1 MSTTRQYRAKTAWLL
16 LGLVPIVLI
25 FVTIDWDKRG
35 SAVQLKQITED
46 KSQYTA
52 AVAIVKYRDGWLLG
66 LSTANDDRND
76 KWCFPGGGIKSGES
90 PSKAA
95 ERECF
100 EELGVRC
107 KAISEPFTYGSKKHV
122 AFVPCKL
129 ETPRDK
135 YKLNSEFTAV
145 GIFNRSE
152 LRTLKLH
159 NNVMQLIDKVRNKY

>member
-1 MSTTRQYRAKTAWLL
+1 MHRPYRNPAWLL
-16 LGLVPIVLI
+16 IGFVPIVLI
-25 FVTIDWDKRG
+25 FVILILEDKRG
-35 SAVQLKQITED
+35 SAVQLKQISED

-107 KAISEPFTYGSKKHV
+107 KAVSEPFSYGSKKHV

-145 GIFNRSE
+145 GVFNRSE